1 MTLRRPADHLR
12 RAQSWRRSGDESYW
26 ESLITEG
33 EVLPCV
39 SRPPRAPRPQSAIEG
54 HQLDGW
60 LEHLQRIESELLRAP
75 VHDQVPAFSDWT
87 TSMPVL
93 DKEATGRAWRQP
105 GIPSFSR
112 GSSSCGSPSLYESSL
127 GSQESLQTGFLS
139 PPEHRESL
147 ERAHMMQ
154 APRKEQAQLSSL
166 APVKIGWLPIQR
178 RVMMVDDACNQSQ
191 FLDHSAG
198 QVKLKQ
204 TITPTVQK
212 NLATANRHQDG
223 EVERSQSALGEKTWQ
238 TPDQGSPNI
247 KQVPEKLSFPANEGY
262 RPVGWQALRRG
273 WNTNRVSAFPGGSQS
288 TDLPTGTSSDPNRKS
303 SLMKTTSIDP
313 LNHAPL
319 HQTTVANPFKPS
331 HTLLQRPNSTDTNKT
346 HTPLHRIG
354 SVQPIRATA
363 PLCRTN
369 SISQP
374 SHIQTNSVV
383 TTLIPQKKAG
393 FSSITISSRKLSRS
407 CSLPGS
413 DTCNHSSRS
422 SESASS
428 PLSHQSMDPN
438 ARHVTVQRKAT
449 IVKVTEQRMTSSPST
464 KRAGTQPTSHTL
476 DTVVHRRKATI
487 IKVTTHKESYSPAKA
502 RSGTRHPEYRHS
514 YTEGVY
520 KENSMWSPGN
530 HSQHNAAPSYH
541 HLDSTK
547 GPNSAKATNA
557 STSDPEK
564 NGRTLHRS
572 TLSLFVSNLP
582 AIAAPAPSEVSPKAV
597 GQRLNRPHRPLSCY
611 GNMFGHTEQSKEN
624 VTQPAA
630 SKWSF
635 EQPQETNIN
644 PVNSDSSFISHRTA
658 AKEAGELVADTLK
671 PNGGQKERLPPEI
684 AVRRAS
690 PCLTLIK
697 APDPHSHQS
706 QEEVLALNAAA
717 IIANI
722 KLQRQLSKKKTPNGN
737 CEKDSAA
744 SPQGNTAVTEDGK
757 CMKPHPDQRTV
768 QHHNQPHAPFV
779 PLSPDPQ
786 TLSLQDAL
794 QRSRPDFISR
804 SKSRLQELE
813 RRAQE
818 RRDLADSVDPRSDA
832 ALRQKRAHSAKCTSL
847 NDNLFKPRDRAI
859 TGKEMQLRSKRS
871 HAEVKKKKQEEK
883 KREAC
888 LSNRQRVEL
897 FKKKLLAQLLQRSN
911 S

>member
-1 MTLRRPADHLR
+1 M
-12 RAQSWRRSGDESYW
+12 
-26 ESLITEG
+26 
-33 EVLPCV
+33 
-39 SRPPRAPRPQSAIEG
+39 
-54 HQLDGW
+54 
-60 LEHLQRIESELLRAP
+60 
-75 VHDQVPAFSDWT
+75 
-87 TSMPVL
+87 
-93 DKEATGRAWRQP
+93 
-105 GIPSFSR
+105 
-112 GSSSCGSPSLYESSL
+112 
-127 GSQESLQTGFLS
+127 
-139 PPEHRESL
+139 
-147 ERAHMMQ
+147 
-154 APRKEQAQLSSL
+154 
-166 APVKIGWLPIQR
+166 
-178 RVMMVDDACNQSQ
+178 
-191 FLDHSAG
+191 
-198 QVKLKQ
+198 
-204 TITPTVQK
+204 
-212 NLATANRHQDG
+212 
-223 EVERSQSALGEKTWQ
+223 
-238 TPDQGSPNI
+238 
-247 KQVPEKLSFPANEGY
+247 PEKLSFPANEGY

-697 APDPHSHQS
+697 APG
-706 QEEVLALNAAA
+706 
-717 IIANI
+717 
-722 KLQRQLSKKKTPNGN
+722 RFLSPTLTVFL
-737 CEKDSAA
+737 SA
-744 SPQGNTAVTEDGK
+744 
-757 CMKPHPDQRTV
+757 HRL
-768 QHHNQPHAPFV
+768 
-779 PLSPDPQ
+779 PLSLISIFKGWRCLNIHLLCAIFVKLLE
-786 TLSLQDAL
+786 TL
-794 QRSRPDFISR
+794 QRSG
-804 SKSRLQELE
+804 
-813 RRAQE
+813 A
-818 RRDLADSVDPRSDA
+818 
-832 ALRQKRAHSAKCTSL
+832 
-847 NDNLFKPRDRAI
+847 
-859 TGKEMQLRSKRS
+859 
-871 HAEVKKKKQEEK
+871 
-883 KREAC
+883 
-888 LSNRQRVEL
+888 
-897 FKKKLLAQLLQRSN
+897 
-911 S
+911 

>member
-1 MTLRRPADHLR
+1 
-12 RAQSWRRSGDESYW
+12 
-26 ESLITEG
+26 
-33 EVLPCV
+33 
-39 SRPPRAPRPQSAIEG
+39 
-54 HQLDGW
+54 
-60 LEHLQRIESELLRAP
+60 
-75 VHDQVPAFSDWT
+75 
-87 TSMPVL
+87 
-93 DKEATGRAWRQP
+93 
-105 GIPSFSR
+105 
-112 GSSSCGSPSLYESSL
+112 
-127 GSQESLQTGFLS
+127 
-139 PPEHRESL
+139 
-147 ERAHMMQ
+147 
-154 APRKEQAQLSSL
+154 
-166 APVKIGWLPIQR
+166 
-178 RVMMVDDACNQSQ
+178 
-191 FLDHSAG
+191 
-198 QVKLKQ
+198 
-204 TITPTVQK
+204 
-212 NLATANRHQDG
+212 
-223 EVERSQSALGEKTWQ
+223 
-238 TPDQGSPNI
+238 
-247 KQVPEKLSFPANEGY
+247 
-262 RPVGWQALRRG
+262 
-273 WNTNRVSAFPGGSQS
+273 
-288 TDLPTGTSSDPNRKS
+288 
-303 SLMKTTSIDP
+303 MKTTSIDP
-313 LNHAPL
+313 LKHAPL
-319 HQTTVANPFKPS
+319 HQTTVANSFKPS

-346 HTPLHRIG
+346 HRPLHRTG

-369 SISQP
+369 SISQL
-374 SHIQTNSVV
+374 SHIQTNSAV
-383 TTLIPQKKAG
+383 TTLIPQNKAG

-407 CSLPGS
+407 CSLPGPN
-413 DTCNHSSRS
+413 TCNHSSRS

-428 PLSHQSMDPN
+428 PLTHQSMDPN
-438 ARHVTVQRKAT
+438 ARQVTVQRKAT

-502 RSGTRHPEYRHS
+502 GSGTRHPEYRHS

-541 HLDSTK
+541 HLDFTK
-547 GPNSAKATNA
+547 GPNSAEAPNA

-597 GQRLNRPHRPLSCY
+597 GQRSDRPHRPLSCY

-644 PVNSDSSFISHRTA
+644 PVNSDSSFISRRTA
-658 AKEAGELVADTLK
+658 AKEAGQLVADTLK

-722 KLQRQLSKKKTPNGN
+722 KLQRQLSMKKTPNGN

-744 SPQGNTAVTEDGK
+744 SPQGNTAVTQDGK

-794 QRSRPDFISR
+794 QQSRPDFISR

-832 ALRQKRAHSAKCTSL
+832 ALRQRRVHSAKCTSL

-859 TGKEMQLRSKRS
+859 TGKEMQLRSKRP